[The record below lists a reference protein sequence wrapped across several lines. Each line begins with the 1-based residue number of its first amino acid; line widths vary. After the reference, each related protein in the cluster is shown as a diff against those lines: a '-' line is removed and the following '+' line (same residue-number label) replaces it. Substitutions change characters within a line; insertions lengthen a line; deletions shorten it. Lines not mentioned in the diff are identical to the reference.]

1 MRRCR
6 CHLEVECA
14 QPFGQHP
21 KQPFRVLLQ
30 AEGTHPVISLSAP
43 QCFPPTVWFPHLLK
57 PYVQGL
63 VQSPTQQGA
72 TRGAGPWK
80 RRPSWAC
87 APCVV
92 DPRTRR
98 SAYCG
103 GWATACASRRWAA
116 ARAASSTARRTEY
129 GPSCRE
135 CSPIWNTLP
144 PVIARPRE
152 VAASVRASAAL
163 ACARWRL
170 LGHRR
175 TPSSKDALHD
185 HVAWIVHHV
194 VPCTLQGERCWLTLD
209 TAFVYRWCLPPGPGR
224 GASVLQNNVSP
235 VPSPPPQGR
244 SPQARA

>member
-1 MRRCR
+1 R
-6 CHLEVECA
+6 
-14 QPFGQHP
+14 
-21 KQPFRVLLQ
+21 Q

-43 QCFPPTVWFPHLLK
+43 QCFPPTVWFPHVLK

-72 TRGAGPWK
+72 IRGAGPWQ

-87 APCVV
+87 APCLV

-98 SAYCG
+98 SAYGG
-103 GWATACASRRWAA
+103 GWATACGSRRGAA

-135 CSPIWNTLP
+135 CSPIWNALP
-144 PVIARPRE
+144 P
-152 VAASVRASAAL
+152 SAPDPERSPP
-163 ACARWRL
+163 ACGPPLPWRARWRR

-194 VPCTLQGERCWLTLD
+194 VPFTLQGERCWLTLD

-224 GASVLQNNVSP
+224 GASVLLQNVSP

-244 SPQARA
+244 SPQSRA